1 MSKVTS
7 TLNYLLN
14 DGDITHSIEKEV
26 LEAER
31 GPTNTAV
38 SLDAGERIFYTA

>member
-26 LEAER
+26 TEAER
-31 GPTNTAV
+31 GATSNPASVDVGKTKT
-38 SLDAGERIFYTA
+38 LY